1 MLKINGRPSSAAG
14 ITLTEYLEQ
23 TGIDPA
29 RIAVE
34 LDGEIIPRADYAH
47 TRLEDGQELEIV
59 SFVGGG

>member
-1 MLKINGRPSSAAG
+1 MLKINGQPSSAVG
-14 ITLTEYLEQ
+14 MMLMEYLEQ
-23 TGIDPA
+23 AGVDPA

>member
-14 ITLTEYLEQ
+14 MMLMEYLEQ
-23 TGIDPA
+23 AGVDPA

-34 LDGEIIPRADYAH
+34 LDGEIIPRADYAN
-47 TRLEDGQELEIV
+47 TRLQDDQELEIV

>member
-14 ITLTEYLEQ
+14 MMLMEYLEQ
-23 TGIDPA
+23 AGVDPA

-34 LDGEIIPRADYAH
+34 LDGEIIPRADYAN
-47 TRLEDGQELEIV
+47 TRLQDGQELEIV

>member
-23 TGIDPA
+23 AGIDPA